1 MVSMPEMPGSDRD
14 QGRSS
19 MSLPVVKSACRTSES
34 CGEGPRRRSRA
45 SLTSLAFAYRP
56 QWRPRAC
63 IICAA

>member
-19 MSLPVVKSACRTSES
+19 MSLVKSAYRTSES